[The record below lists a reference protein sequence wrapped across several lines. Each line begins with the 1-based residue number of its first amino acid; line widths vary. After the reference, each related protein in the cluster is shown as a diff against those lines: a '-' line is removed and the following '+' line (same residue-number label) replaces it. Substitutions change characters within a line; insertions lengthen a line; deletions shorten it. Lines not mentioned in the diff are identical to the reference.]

1 MRIFLFLICLLFT
14 PSAWGADLTQ
24 AILADQKQP
33 VLQGT
38 SWAAAAA
45 YVDGETLFSVQ
56 PGLRLAPAS
65 TLKLLTSAA
74 ALEAFGPF
82 HRFQTPVYADA
93 LPDDTGTLHGNIY
106 VRGGGDP
113 TLGSDRVEGSLAW
126 QDLLKEW
133 SKKIRQSG
141 IKKITGNIYAD
152 VSLFAGPSLPDKTNW
167 QNMGNYFAAPATALA
182 FNDNSFQ
189 ITFAPQPKDKGP
201 VEVAS
206 FTPATEGLKIRS
218 FVTASEKDR
227 RDNAYVYAAPGQ
239 YEMEIYGTVP
249 TARFKGLTIRAAL
262 PDAPQLLADLLLNQ
276 LEQDGVEVAG
286 GTLLLEQSPDYGPMH
301 LLFTHQSPP
310 LKDII
315 YIVNKRS
322 FNFYAEMLLRLLA
335 VNAGQKGSINDGIAQ
350 LQLFLQKNGISTQ
363 NLQIYDGSGLSRD
376 NQITVQTFI
385 DLLRFMSK
393 QPYFKYYYDSLAT
406 PDDRGDL
413 ILLRRFLHPFKRT
426 GDVHVKGG
434 TIDGVKAQA
443 GYVKDKQGRLIAF
456 AFIAN
461 NLIAKDESINRLYE
475 NWIKLLLNQPQ

>member
-1 MRIFLFLICLLFT
+1 MRIFPLLLCLLCA
-14 PSAWGADLTQ
+14 PYAWADDLTQ
-24 AILADQKQP
+24 RILADGRQP

-45 YVDGETLFSVQ
+45 YVQGEPLFSVQ
-56 PGLRLAPAS
+56 ADLRLAPAS

-74 ALEAFGPF
+74 ALDAFGPLY
-82 HRFQTPVYADA
+82 RFQTPVYTDA
-93 LPDDTGTLHGNIY
+93 RPDSNGTLHGNLY

-113 TLGSDRVEGSLAW
+113 TLGSDRVEGSPAW

-133 SKKIRQSG
+133 SRKIRQSG
-141 IKKITGNIYAD
+141 IKKITGNLYAD
-152 VSLFAGPSLPDKTNW
+152 VSLFDGPSLPDKTNW

-189 ITFAPQPKDKGP
+189 IVFSPQPKDKGP
-201 VEVAS
+201 VSVAS
-206 FTPATEGLKIRS
+206 FSPETEGLKIRS
-218 FVTASEKDR
+218 FVTASKTDR

-239 YEMEIYGTVP
+239 YDMEIYGTVP

-262 PDAPQLLADLLLNQ
+262 PDAPQLLADLLLKQ
-276 LEQDGVEVAG
+276 LEQDGVEITG
-286 GTLLLEQSPDYGPMH
+286 GAILLDQSPDYSQMN

-322 FNFYAEMLLRLLA
+322 FNFYAEMLLRMLA
-335 VNAGQKGSINDGIAQ
+335 VNAGKTGTLAEGINQ
-350 LQLFLQKNGISTQ
+350 LHLFLQKNGISDQ

-385 DLLRFMSK
+385 NLLVFMSK
-393 QPYFKYYYDSLAT
+393 HPYFSYYYQSLAT

-413 ILLRRFLHPFKRT
+413 ILLRRFLRPFNRT
-426 GDVHVKGG
+426 GDIHVKGG

-443 GYVKDKQGRLIAF
+443 GYVKDRNGQLIAF

-461 NLIAKDESINRLYE
+461 NLIAKNESINRLYE
-475 NWIKLLLNQPQ
+475 NWLKLLLNLPQ